1 MMAKRER
8 DKETPEEIR
17 QAFRVF
23 DKVVVLFEG
32 IENRFGTFLIFLER
46 AVSDDDVDNG
56 LHYLNVYDFDEKVM
70 LIVIMVNG
78 LW

>member
-32 IENRFGTFLIFLER
+32 IENRFWTFLIFLER

-78 LW
+78 WW

>member
-23 DKVVVLFEG
+23 DKVGLQDG
-32 IENRFGTFLIFLER
+32 LWLI
-46 AVSDDDVDNG
+46 
-56 LHYLNVYDFDEKVM
+56 
-70 LIVIMVNG
+70 LIVIDRMG
-78 LW
+78 MGTCQPLS

>member
-23 DKVVVLFEG
+23 DKVVIG
-32 IENRFGTFLIFLER
+32 KI
-46 AVSDDDVDNG
+46 
-56 LHYLNVYDFDEKVM
+56 
-70 LIVIMVNG
+70 
-78 LW
+78 

>member
-23 DKVVVLFEG
+23 DKVV
-32 IENRFGTFLIFLER
+32 IGTI
-46 AVSDDDVDNG
+46 
-56 LHYLNVYDFDEKVM
+56 
-70 LIVIMVNG
+70 
-78 LW
+78 

>member
-23 DKVVVLFEG
+23 DKVVILFK
-32 IENRFGTFLIFLER
+32 
-46 AVSDDDVDNG
+46 G
-56 LHYLNVYDFDEKVM
+56 LCIGKA
-70 LIVIMVNG
+70 
-78 LW
+78 

>member
-23 DKVVVLFEG
+23 DKVPQDGLW
-32 IENRFGTFLIFLER
+32 LI
-46 AVSDDDVDNG
+46 
-56 LHYLNVYDFDEKVM
+56 
-70 LIVIMVNG
+70 LIVIDRTGMG
-78 LW
+78 TCQLLS

>member
-23 DKVVVLFEG
+23 DKVIVLFEG
-32 IENRFGTFLIFLER
+32 IENRF
-46 AVSDDDVDNG
+46 
-56 LHYLNVYDFDEKVM
+56 
-70 LIVIMVNG
+70 
-78 LW
+78 

>member
-23 DKVVVLFEG
+23 DKVV
-32 IENRFGTFLIFLER
+32 IDTI
-46 AVSDDDVDNG
+46 
-56 LHYLNVYDFDEKVM
+56 
-70 LIVIMVNG
+70 
-78 LW
+78 